1 MKSLCRDG
9 GEESSLCALSSH
21 LLPLFICTEAGRMEG
36 EGGEEEEGGLHV
48 FLPGSATLS
57 PGCWGE
63 RRRRE
68 ARQTEGSAGDVKPDL
83 LSSFLPSSLLLFLLQ
98 QCHLAREPPRLRV
111 I

>member
-36 EGGEEEEGGLHV
+36 EEGRRRSRVDCMFSSLAQPLCLQAAGGEK
-48 FLPGSATLS
+48 
-57 PGCWGE
+57 
-63 RRRRE
+63 RRE

-83 LSSFLPSSLLLFLLQ
+83 LPSFLP
-98 QCHLAREPPRLRV
+98 
-111 I
+111 